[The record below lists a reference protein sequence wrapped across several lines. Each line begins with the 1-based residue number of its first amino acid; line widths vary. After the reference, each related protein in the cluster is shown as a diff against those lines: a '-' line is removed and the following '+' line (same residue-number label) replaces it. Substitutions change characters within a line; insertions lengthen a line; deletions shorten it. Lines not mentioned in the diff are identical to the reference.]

1 AVDPTNGHVFVQEST
16 RFYEFDPVANTWTAR
31 GDLGPSLS
39 EDKVRTAAIDPV
51 TRKFVVIGS
60 GEFFAWDLNTF
71 ALIRPTTTGANGI
84 IQARAP
90 GLTWDASQ
98 QRLIAWSGG
107 VTTYKIDTTTWN
119 FTQIDPNVAN
129 TVTPTQPPSQGTF
142 SRFQYIPSK
151 NVLIAVNS
159 IYEDV
164 SIYRL
169 ASGIPPPTGQIPLP
183 LKQWVA
189 LPAPQKWST
198 QGLPYEFKHVTPS
211 YHPPSGRI
219 YFTGGDHTGPVS
231 DV

>member
-1 AVDPTNGHVFVQEST
+1 
-16 RFYEFDPVANTWTAR
+16 
-31 GDLGPSLS
+31 
-39 EDKVRTAAIDPV
+39 
-51 TRKFVVIGS
+51 
-60 GEFFAWDLNTF
+60 
-71 ALIRPTTTGANGI
+71 
-84 IQARAP
+84 
-90 GLTWDASQ
+90 
-98 QRLIAWSGG
+98 
-107 VTTYKIDTTTWN
+107 TTTWN

-164 SIYRL
+164 YIYRL

-231 DV
+231 DVDSYRQDTWSLSLAERFAGGTDNVAAGWRLEYPY